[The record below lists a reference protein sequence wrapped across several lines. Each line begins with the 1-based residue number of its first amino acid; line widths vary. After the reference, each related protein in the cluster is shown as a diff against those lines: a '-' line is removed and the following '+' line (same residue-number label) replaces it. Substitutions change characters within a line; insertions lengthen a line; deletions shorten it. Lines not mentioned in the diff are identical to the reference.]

1 MENNKVLK
9 LRHAGLLLTCE
20 TGARWSGVLGNQMW
34 VKGCVIVKILKSMN
48 KGPCVPSTFAFGVY
62 PAKDDL
68 RQSEAENTQDI
79 SQKNVL

>member
-1 MENNKVLK
+1 
-9 LRHAGLLLTCE
+9 
-20 TGARWSGVLGNQMW
+20 
-34 VKGCVIVKILKSMN
+34 MN